1 MGARARTQSRKPLR
15 MEPIHPLKETR
26 TNHKQSLQVM
36 TPKGPGAGPYGSK
49 VRDPF
54 ALEFIFLS
62 FPTAD
67 KSAVDK
73 DGNGASNLQNKFATK
88 TRSQGFYKMGAK
100 LDGNTVLT
108 TNSDIKSGT
117 MS

>member
-62 FPTAD
+62 FLTAD

-73 DGNGASNLQNKFATK
+73 DGNGASIFKTILQQKREVRAFIK
-88 TRSQGFYKMGAK
+88 WEPS
-100 LDGNTVLT
+100 LT
-108 TNSDIKSGT
+108 EIQS
-117 MS
+117 